1 MHLLKFSRKRHS
13 RFSPWSAVG
22 SAGILVMLLS
32 ALVASG
38 LQAAIPAS
46 ERQVLMN
53 IYNATDGPNWVDNT
67 GWGGAAGT
75 ECSWFGVTCNGSETN
90 VLRIELDFNG
100 LVGGPLPSLTG
111 LTGLEVFDV
120 DANGI
125 TGPVPALPANIIRF
139 AAGRN
144 PITGTI
150 PDLQALPGL
159 TQFIVNSARLT
170 GPLPERSGMSNLSIL
185 NVSGNQ
191 LTGPLPELSG
201 LQSLTSFIVSDNQL
215 EGTIPALIDMPRLE
229 SFFVENN
236 GFSGSLPEL
245 SGVPGLRFFAAG
257 GGPLTGNIPD
267 LSGLSDLVL
276 FEVLDSQVTGEIP
289 SLAGLSSLVN
299 FDVSNNRLT
308 GALPELGEA
317 PALFRFAAEGNALVG
332 SIPSLVGMSQLE
344 SIRLAD
350 NALDGPVPPIGD
362 VNLAL
367 GESSLCGNQ
376 LVSSED
382 PALDEAWETAT
393 GSDWI
398 ACQDIFR
405 PIPVDSTWA
414 LVLLGIL
421 MAVLG
426 GPFVAP
432 MRRQ

>member
-1 MHLLKFSRKRHS
+1 MNLPNAFRKNCH
-13 RFSPWSAVG
+13 RFSLHQAYKTTRT
-22 SAGILVMLLS
+22 LVPVLL

-46 ERQVLMN
+46 ERQVLMD

-75 ECSWFGVTCNGSETN
+75 ECKWFGVTCNGSETN
-90 VLRIELDFNG
+90 VLRIDLDLNG
-100 LVGGPLPSLTG
+100 LAGGPLPSLVG
-111 LTGLEVFDV
+111 LAELEVFDV
-120 DANGI
+120 DANGV
-125 TGPVPALPANIIRF
+125 TGPVPALPANLIRF
-139 AAGRN
+139 VAGRN

-150 PDLQALPGL
+150 PDLQAVPGL
-159 TQFIVNSARLT
+159 TQFIVNSAQLT
-170 GPLPERSGMSNLSIL
+170 GPLPDRSGMSNLSIL
-185 NVSGNQ
+185 NVSGNE

-201 LQSLTSFIVSDNQL
+201 LQSLSAFIVSDNQL
-215 EGTIPALIDMPRLE
+215 EGTIPALTDMPRLE
-229 SFFVENN
+229 TFFVRNN
-236 GFSGSLPEL
+236 GLSGSLPDL
-245 SGVPGLRFFAAG
+245 SDVPGLRFFAAG

-276 FEVLDSQVTGEIP
+276 FEVRDSQVSGEIP
-289 SLAGLSSLVN
+289 SLAGLSSLVT

-308 GALPELGEA
+308 GELPELSDA
-317 PALFRFAAEGNALVG
+317 PTLFLFAAEGNALVG
-332 SIPSLVGMSQLE
+332 SIPSLTGMSQLE

-362 VNLAL
+362 VNLEP

-376 LVSSED
+376 LVTSED

-393 GSDWI
+393 GGDWI

-414 LVLLGIL
+414 LLLLITL
-421 MAVLG
+421 MASVGL
-426 GPFVAP
+426 PFASSL
-432 MRRQ
+432 RRQ